1 MTQRIVTTRRMKL
14 GRMKLAGAACLGQL
28 VIATAGCQDGPVS
41 VRGTPVYAVDVNGG
55 AKNCV
60 TSSADVSGGKSATA
74 TMTVGNDGG
83 WCGVTVAQSGRPF
96 SAGLV
101 QTRAQHGQL
110 NVHSVG
116 DNTRVDYIPDPGFTG
131 ADSFAVKMVPGNPV
145 LTVNVTVAPK

>member
-1 MTQRIVTTRRMKL
+1 MTHPMITTRRL
-14 GRMKLAGAACLGQL
+14 KLAAAACLG
-28 VIATAGCQDGPVS
+28 VAVMAMAGCDAPVA
-41 VRGTPVYAVDVNGG
+41 VRGTPVYSVDINGG
-55 AKNCV
+55 AKSCV
-60 TSSADVSGGKSATA
+60 TSGADVSGGKAATA

-83 WCGVTVAQSGRPF
+83 WCGVTISQAGKPF
-96 SAGLV
+96 NAGLV

-131 ADSFAVKMVPGNPV
+131 TDSFAVKLVPGNPV